1 MSEPVRP
8 ARARR
13 WPLAIALLL
22 LGSLGIAA
30 VWILV
35 ADARNAQSSWMAVVA
50 AVDAAWILRLTRA
63 RPGMLRALAGL
74 LATALTI
81 VVAGFGIKTSTQ
93 LEADRGPRG
102 ELPASSRIGLFR
114 IYERHDEEIVLGE
127 DDKHLDF
134 RISLLVRATAPG
146 SAAPRARRPRWSPLS
161 RPPSWH
167 GNRRCRDSSA
177 RRTATSAHGTTGR
190 NRRGCRRG
198 RAAGARPRHG
208 A

>member
-1 MSEPVRP
+1 MPESTRP

-74 LATALTI
+74 SADQRWQALY
-81 VVAGFGIKTSTQ
+81 GGNG
-93 LEADRGPRG
+93 ADY
-102 ELPASSRIGLFR
+102 A
-114 IYERHDEEIVLGE
+114 
-127 DDKHLDF
+127 
-134 RISLLVRATAPG
+134 LVQV
-146 SAAPRARRPRWSPLS
+146 
-161 RPPSWH
+161 H
-167 GNRRCRDSSA
+167 
-177 RRTATSAHGTTGR
+177 
-190 NRRGCRRG
+190 
-198 RAAGARPRHG
+198 
-208 A
+208 